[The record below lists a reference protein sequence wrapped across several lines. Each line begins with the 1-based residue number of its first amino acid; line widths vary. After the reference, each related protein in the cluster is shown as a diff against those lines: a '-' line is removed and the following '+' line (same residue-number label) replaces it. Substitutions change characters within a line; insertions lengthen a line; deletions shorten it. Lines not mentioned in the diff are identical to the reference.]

1 LPSCPNCGTAIA
13 TPAKVFTV
21 IVEPKEG
28 ERGLTQRKVGMYTC
42 DKCGTKFPTVVSRQH
57 YLVVPDD
64 QMSKIQADI
73 KTLKKTNQDLEK
85 RIQQMDREYA
95 ELQRNLERS
104 KKDTDTRVLEAK
116 LEALEKHV
124 AYLRKEKGELEE
136 KATKFR

>member
-13 TPAKVFTV
+13 APAKVFTV

-28 ERGLTQRKVGMYTC
+28 ERGLTQRKVGMYNC

-64 QMSKIQADI
+64 QMSKIQTDI
-73 KTLKKTNQDLEK
+73 KNLKKTNQDLEK
-85 RIQQMDREYA
+85 RIQLMDKEYA
-95 ELQRNLERS
+95 ELQKNLERS
-104 KKDTDTRVLEAK
+104 RKDTDMRVLEAK
-116 LEALEKHV
+116 LDALEKHV

-136 KATKFR
+136 KTTKFR

>member
-13 TPAKVFTV
+13 TPAKLFTV

-28 ERGLTQRKVGMYTC
+28 ERGLTQRKVGMYSC

-57 YLVVPDD
+57 YLLVAEE
-64 QMSKIQADI
+64 QLGKIQTDI
-73 KTLKKTNQDLEK
+73 KNLKKTNQDLEK
-85 RIQQMDREYA
+85 RIGAMDKEYA
-95 ELQRNLERS
+95 DLQKVVDRNKRDAE
-104 KKDTDTRVLEAK
+104 TRVLESK

-136 KATKFR
+136 KANRVR